1 MGLPRDR
8 VVLGQ
13 AGKDFKGK
21 VGIGGLASKALES
34 SAKHPMSNSAQHPTQ
49 KLRETFDTLMS

>member
-8 VVLGQ
+8 VVLGHV
-13 AGKDFKGK
+13 GEDFKGK
-21 VGIGGLASKALES
+21 LGIRVLASKTLEA

-49 KLRETFDTLMS
+49 KEAEGNF